1 MIEVILKALA
11 CAIPDRVL
19 AGQRSDPMNVILDG
33 ALRDGSGAYITAEA
47 TAVGW
52 GAGASMDGAN
62 GVVNH
67 MGGDLKNMPV
77 ETLESKYPLQIRR
90 YALESDS
97 AGPGEYRGGLGVI
110 KDYATTDGSS
120 RLTLWFERNVTPP
133 WGLEGGQA
141 GRPARVILARGTPEE
156 RVLMKVNHQPVPAGL
171 TISART
177 GGGGGF
183 GPAWRRPVEKVLDD
197 LTDGYISSNGA
208 QWDYGIRFVGAT
220 RTVDEAATA
229 AVRAAKAGIAT
240 G

>member
-1 MIEVILKALA
+1 
-11 CAIPDRVL
+11 
-19 AGQRSDPMNVILDG
+19 
-33 ALRDGSGAYITAEA
+33 
-47 TAVGW
+47 
-52 GAGASMDGAN
+52 
-62 GVVNH
+62 
-67 MGGDLKNMPV
+67 
-77 ETLESKYPLQIRR
+77 
-90 YALESDS
+90 
-97 AGPGEYRGGLGVI
+97 
-110 KDYATTDGSS
+110 
-120 RLTLWFERNVTPP
+120 
-133 WGLEGGQA
+133 
-141 GRPARVILARGTPEE
+141 
-156 RVLMKVNHQPVPAGL
+156 MKVNHQPVPAGL